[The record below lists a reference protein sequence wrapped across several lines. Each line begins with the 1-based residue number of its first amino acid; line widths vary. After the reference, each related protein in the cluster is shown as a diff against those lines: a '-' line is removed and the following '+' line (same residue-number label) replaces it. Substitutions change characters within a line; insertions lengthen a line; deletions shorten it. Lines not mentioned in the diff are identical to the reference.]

1 MTAPLADLTS
11 LRVGG
16 PARTLRTAETEAEII
31 DAVRAADSA
40 GTLLLILGGGT
51 NVVIDDG
58 GFPGDVLLVRTRGVD
73 VS

>member
-1 MTAPLADLTS
+1 MTTPLADLTS

-40 GTLLLILGGGT
+40 GTLRLILGGGT

-58 GFPGDVLLVRTRGVD
+58 GPPP
-73 VS
+73 